1 MQVEIWSDIA
11 CPWCY
16 VGKRRFEAALER
28 FEHRDEVQVT
38 WRSFELDPTAP
49 HEREGERAQHL
60 ADKYGMSLEQAR
72 EREQQMTDTAA
83 GDGLDFRFDIAR
95 SGNTFDAHRII
106 HLAEQHGLQDAMK
119 ERLLRGYLTEG
130 ELMSDHDA
138 LRRLA
143 VEVGLPED
151 EVIDTLASDRFAE
164 QVRDDEHTAG
174 QFGISARAH
183 LRGGSRA
190 GRVRRPPARRNAGAA
205 APGLGGAHPGADRHG
220 RRHLRRRRL
229 LASPG
234 PEHGPHPLAHEA
246 QDVRV
251 AYVVVAEDEE
261 QDPE

>member
-49 HEREGERAQHL
+49 PEREGERAQHL

-72 EREQQMTDTAA
+72 EREQQMTATAA
-83 GDGLDFRFDIAR
+83 GDGLDFRFDISR

-119 ERLLRGYLTEG
+119 ERLLRGYLSEG

-174 QFGISARAH
+174 QFGISAVPTFVVDRA
-183 LRGGSRA
+183 L
-190 GRVRRPPARRNAGAA
+190 GAS
-205 APGLGGAHPGADRHG
+205 GAHPPDAMLEL
-220 RRHLRRRRL
+220 LRQGWAARTPVPI
-229 LASPG
+229 AMG
-234 PEHGPHPLAHEA
+234 G
-246 QDVRV
+246 DTCGV
-251 AYVVVAEDEE
+251 DGC
-261 QDPE
+261 